1 MTEIPRKQPM
11 PEAPLVRVAQPWLGP
26 ARNERGPLVQP
37 RTVARW
43 LLVLVLLAGV
53 YFFKD
58 FLVRKRR
65 PNGTFRMTRG
75 GAMFEACE
83 GFDT

>member
-1 MTEIPRKQPM
+1 MSRQN
-11 PEAPLVRVAQPWLGP
+11 PLLYAVM
-26 ARNERGPLVQP
+26 
-37 RTVARW
+37 ARW
-43 LLVLVLLAGV
+43 SAVNLKTHLLGDRLLS
-53 YFFKD
+53 D
-58 FLVRKRR
+58 RKRR